1 MSKKDPI
8 VLKIEEIFSDNSN
21 LKLGGYPLP
30 SFFAY
35 NQVNKNLCFVFNGT
49 PYDCRSKA
57 QFKMYTFA
65 RMISGLN
72 HMLAFF
78 YDVDKPVYDRICSLT
93 YMNILNVHNLSID
106 LLNKSIVTIAD
117 RIKAIKEGT
126 VISKEFCYY
135 IMKYVNAVSDNV
147 IDEKSATT
155 SLTLSNKAA
164 NILAAVSVVI
174 KFNYLL
180 SGLLRGTLVY
190 DRSVEYV
197 IDSILNNVIGA
208 ASDYYKEKD
217 SQDLFDSLDSYIYNL
232 GQKIFNDSTKTYYRN
247 KFEMIG
253 KNEVR
258 IATTRRIMII
268 ASLRS
273 YFPKLKDKEIAK
285 KYTSKEPTK
294 EVIDELMD
302 NMYFN
307 PIYSDWRDF
316 TFNTVN
322 MAAYFNTALRRMIK
336 SQDLS
341 VTIPDI
347 NQISFLQDENDD
359 SRSISAQFDDK
370 KKHLY
375 NLRRDTME
383 YIIREFVYELK
394 FTPVD
399 FRNKIKYFI
408 CNKKHNFNT
417 FIIYK
422 ILLCLT
428 GEAKTYYNVLGIH
441 SKLIL
446 ALFYYRIKNNP
457 NLVMFHDM
465 IDIMF
470 MSPTEISSISEEYLE
485 SILEVN
491 GFREAKYKKA
501 KNIFVIYSLQNQQK
515 SIDPQV
521 FASFLN
527 LIEEPKKL
535 ELLLFPNLENNI
547 PKEIKDNE
555 FKVDNVF
562 DKIDKNVRNA
572 AYNYLMNKSIEV
584 GIGAKY

>member
-1 MSKKDPI
+1 MDKKEPI
-8 VLKIEEIFSDNSN
+8 TFNIDDIFSNN
-21 LKLGGYPLP
+21 LKQEEFSLP

-35 NQVNKNLCFVFNGT
+35 NKNNKNLCFVFNGT

-57 QFKMYTFA
+57 QYTIYTFA

-72 HMLAFF
+72 HMLAYF
-78 YDVDKPVYDRICSLT
+78 YEVDKEAYNRICSLT
-93 YMNILNVHNLSID
+93 YINILNVHNLSID
-106 LLNKSIVTIAD
+106 LLNKPIVTIAD

-126 VISKEFCYY
+126 VINKEFCGY
-135 IMKYVNAVSDNV
+135 IVKYVNVVSDNA
-147 IDEKSATT
+147 IDEKTVT
-155 SLTLSNKAA
+155 SVLSLNNVAA

-190 DRSVEYV
+190 DRTVEYV
-197 IDSILNNVIGA
+197 VDSILNNVIEV
-208 ASDYYKEKD
+208 ASSMQQDMNIE
-217 SQDLFDSLDSYIYNL
+217 DLFNSIDTYIYSL
-232 GQKIFNDSTKTYYRN
+232 GQRIFNDLTKSYFRN
-247 KFEMIG
+247 KFEMLG

-258 IATTRRIMII
+258 IATSRRVMII

-273 YFPKLKDKEIAK
+273 YFPKLRDEEAARKYSNNKDC
-285 KYTSKEPTK
+285 SKEEIEK
-294 EVIDELMD
+294 LM
-302 NMYFN
+302 NNVYFN
-307 PIYSDWRDF
+307 PIYCNWRDF

-322 MAAYFNTALRRMIK
+322 MAVYFRMVLKRMIK
-336 SQDLS
+336 QQDLS
-341 VTIPDI
+341 VTVPDM

-383 YIIREFVYELK
+383 YIIREFIYELK
-394 FTPVD
+394 FTPID

-428 GEAKTYYNVLGIH
+428 GEAKTYYNVLGVH

-470 MSPTEISSISEEYLE
+470 MTPTEISSISEEYLD
-485 SILEVN
+485 SILESN
-491 GFREAKYKKA
+491 GFKESKYKKV
-501 KNIFVIYSLQNQQK
+501 KNIFVIYSLKNHQK
-515 SIDPQV
+515 SLDPQV
-521 FASFLN
+521 FSSFLN
-527 LIEEPKKL
+527 LIEDPKKL
-535 ELLLFPNLENNI
+535 ELLLFPNMENNT
-547 PKEIKDNE
+547 PKVVRDNE
-555 FKVDNVF
+555 FKVDNPF
-562 DKIDKNVRNA
+562 YTKMSKEDRNK
-572 AYNYLMNKSIEV
+572 AYNYLLSKGIEV
-584 GIGAKY
+584 GISVKY

>member
-1 MSKKDPI
+1 MKKE
-8 VLKIEEIFSDNSN
+8 LKDINLEDIFSVDGKG
-21 LKLGGYPLP
+21 KLGHHIP

-35 NQVNKNLCFVFNGT
+35 NKVNKNLCFIFNGT

-65 RMISGLN
+65 RMISALN
-72 HMLAFF
+72 HLLAYF
-78 YDVDKPVYDRICSLT
+78 YETDMRVYNRICSLT
-93 YMNILNVHNLSID
+93 YMDILNVHNISID
-106 LLNKSIVTIAD
+106 LLNKPIVTIAD

-135 IMKYVNAVSDNV
+135 IMKYVDDVSDNV
-147 IDEKSATT
+147 IDEASATT
-155 SLTLSNKAA
+155 SLSLSNKAA

-197 IDSILNNVIGA
+197 IDSILNNVIEA
-208 ASDYYKEKD
+208 AADFYKDINEEE
-217 SQDLFDSLDSYIYNL
+217 LFNGLDSYIYNL
-232 GQKIFNDSTKTYYRN
+232 GQKIFSNSTKSYYRN

-253 KNEVR
+253 KDDVR
-258 IATTRRIMII
+258 VATSRRIMII

-273 YFPKLKDKEIAK
+273 YFPKLKDKEVAK
-285 KYTSKEPTK
+285 KYTNMKEPSDD
-294 EVIDELMD
+294 IINNLMK

-307 PIYSDWRDF
+307 VSLDWRDF

-322 MAAYFNTALRRMIK
+322 MAVYLNTTLKKMIK

-341 VTIPDI
+341 LKIPDI
-347 NQISFLQDENDD
+347 NQISFLQDDNDD
-359 SRSISAQFDDK
+359 SRSTSAQFDDK

-375 NLRRDTME
+375 HLRRDTME
-383 YIIREFVYELK
+383 YIIKEFVYELR

-399 FRNKIKYFI
+399 FRNRIKYFI

-417 FIIYK
+417 FILYK

-446 ALFYYRIKNNP
+446 ALFYYRIKYNP

-470 MSPTEISSISEEYLE
+470 MNPTEISSISPEYLE
-485 SILEVN
+485 SVLQSN
-491 GFREAKYKKA
+491 GFTEAKYLKA
-501 KNIFVIYSLQNQQK
+501 KNIFVIYNIRNQQK

-521 FASFLN
+521 FSSFLN
-527 LIEEPKKL
+527 LIEDPKKL

-547 PKEIKDNE
+547 PEAVKENEFKIHNPFDSIPKEIKD
-555 FKVDNVF
+555 K
-562 DKIDKNVRNA
+562 
-572 AYNYLMNKSIEV
+572 AYNYLRNKSIGV
-584 GIGAKY
+584 N